1 MGGTTRVQDAR
12 RAEAAGGRQAERAHP
27 AAGTHDAAGKRAN
40 GEIAIVGLGRM
51 GANMARRL
59 HRAGFRVIA
68 YNRSPEKT
76 REIMGEGLE
85 GGFEPAEVV
94 AMLHPPRAV
103 WLMVPA
109 GEATEATM
117 EEFSAVLSAGDTIVE
132 GANSNFH
139 DSKRRYGL
147 LRGRGQN
154 FIDAGVSGGIWGLE
168 NGYALMVG
176 GDPEPVKGLEPVF
189 RALAPESGYIHCG
202 PAGSGHY
209 VKMIHN
215 GIEYGIMQSYA
226 EGFEIMHASEY
237 KLDLAAIAEG
247 WMHGSVVRS
256 WLLELLGRAYKQH
269 GADLKLLEGFV
280 ADSGEGRWTVQEA
293 IDHDVPAPIITLSLL
308 TRFRSRQKESYGA
321 KVLAALR
328 QQFGGHAVKEA
339 FTAE

>member
-1 MGGTTRVQDAR
+1 MTGTTRVRGAPRDATGAT
-12 RAEAAGGRQAERAHP
+12 RAQ
-27 AAGTHDAAGKRAN
+27 AGKRTAGPNGTN

-59 HRAGFRVIA
+59 HRAGFRVVA
-68 YNRSPEKT
+68 YNRSPDKT
-76 REIMGEGLE
+76 REIIGEGLE
-85 GGFEPAEVV
+85 GGFEPADIA
-94 AMLHPPRAV
+94 AMLQPPRAV

-117 EEFSAVLSAGDTIVE
+117 EEFSAVLSPGDTIVE

-139 DSKRRYGL
+139 DSQRRYGVL
-147 LRGRGQN
+147 QGRGQH
-154 FIDAGVSGGIWGLE
+154 FIDAGVSGGIWGLQ

-176 GDPEPVKGLEPVF
+176 GDPEPVKRLEPIF
-189 RALAPESGYIHCG
+189 RALAPDDGGYIHCG

-237 KLDLAAIAEG
+237 KLDLAAIADS

-256 WLLELLGRAYKQH
+256 WLLELLGRAYAQH
-269 GADLKLLEGFV
+269 GADLKQLEGFV

-308 TRFRSRQKESYGA
+308 ARFRSRQKESYGA

>member
-1 MGGTTRVQDAR
+1 MAGTTRVQDASQTKGGDGKG
-12 RAEAAGGRQAERAHP
+12 AA
-27 AAGTHDAAGKRAN
+27 

-51 GANMARRL
+51 GGNMARRL
-59 HRAGFRVIA
+59 HQAGFRVVA

-76 REIMGEGLE
+76 REIMSEGLE

-94 AMLHPPRAV
+94 AKLQPPRAV

-109 GEATEATM
+109 GDATESTM
-117 EEFSAVLSAGDTIVE
+117 QEFAAVLSRGDTIVE

-139 DSKRRYGL
+139 DSKRRHAL
-147 LRGRGQN
+147 LKGMGIN
-154 FIDAGVSGGIWGLE
+154 FIDAGVSGGIWGLV

-176 GDPEPVKGLEPVF
+176 GDREPVARLEPIF
-189 RALAPESGYIHCG
+189 RALAPADGGYIHCG

-237 KLDLAAIAEG
+237 PLDLAAIAEA

-256 WLLELLGRAYKQH
+256 WLLELLGLAYRQH

>member
-1 MGGTTRVQDAR
+1 MAGTA
-12 RAEAAGGRQAERAHP
+12 RAEQARGTATDGSGAA
-27 AAGTHDAAGKRAN
+27 T
-40 GEIAIVGLGRM
+40 GEIAIAGLGRM
-51 GANMARRL
+51 GGNMARRL
-59 HRAGFRVIA
+59 HRAGHRVVA

-76 REIMGEGLE
+76 REIMSDGVEGA
-85 GGFEPAEVV
+85 FEPADV
-94 AMLHPPRAV
+94 AKMLKAPRAV

-109 GEATEATM
+109 GEATESTM
-117 EEFSAVLSAGDTIVE
+117 EEFAEVLEPGDTIVE

-139 DSKRRYGL
+139 DSKRRHELLKKRGL
-147 LRGRGQN
+147 N
-154 FIDAGVSGGIWGLE
+154 FIDAGVSGGVWGLQ

-176 GDPEPVKGLEPVF
+176 GDPEPVKRLEPIF
-189 RALAPESGYIHCG
+189 RALAPEDGGYIHCG

-215 GIEYGIMQSYA
+215 GIEYGIMQAYA

-237 KLDLAAIAEG
+237 PLDLAAVAES

-256 WLLELLGRAYKQH
+256 WLLELLGLAYRQY
-269 GADLKLLEGFV
+269 GADLNPLEGWV
-280 ADSGEGRWTVQEA
+280 ADSGEGRWTIQEA
-293 IDHDVPAPIITLSLL
+293 IDLDVPAPIITLSLL
-308 TRFRSRQKESYGA
+308 ARFRSRQKESYGA

>member
-1 MGGTTRVQDAR
+1 MAGTTRVEETP
-12 RAEAAGGRQAERAHP
+12 RAEG
-27 AAGTHDAAGKRAN
+27 AAGKGAA

-51 GANMARRL
+51 GSNMARRL
-59 HRAGFRVIA
+59 HSAGFRVVA

-76 REIMGEGLE
+76 REIMTEGLE

-94 AMLHPPRAV
+94 AMLRPPRAV

-109 GEATEATM
+109 GEATETTM
-117 EEFSAVLSAGDTIVE
+117 EEFAALLSPGDTIVE

-139 DSKRRYGL
+139 DSKRRYAL
-147 LRGRGQN
+147 LKGRGLN
-154 FIDAGVSGGIWGLE
+154 FIDAGVSGGVWGLK

-176 GDPEPVKGLEPVF
+176 GDPDPVARLEPIF
-189 RALAPESGYIHCG
+189 LALAPPDGYIHCG

-215 GIEYGIMQSYA
+215 GVEYGIMQAYA

-237 KLDLAAIAEG
+237 PLDLAAISEA
-247 WMHGSVVRS
+247 WMHGSVIRS
-256 WLLELLGRAYKQH
+256 WLLELLGLAYRQH
-269 GADLKLLEGFV
+269 GADLKALEGWV